1 MPIVGLHIVK
11 DLALHVDGL
20 LEYLLLLLFL
30 QEGLI
35 GPEQHV
41 PVMMVL

>member
-20 LEYLLLLLFL
+20 LEYLLVILIL
-30 QEGLI
+30 QEGLV
-35 GPEQHV
+35 GLEQHV
-41 PVMMVL
+41 LVPMVL